1 MIDKRTVDQAETL
14 KCKHACETLFCFPK
28 FKFHWGLH
36 SVYILYRRL
45 DTCILKKIMKLKQ
58 NSLIMHGKNTLH
70 NGFAKF
76 WSEFLCE
83 IQKSDDDCKL
93 YWTLQWA
100 CEPTNYYKFKKS
112 KERAWKYKILYQKQW
127 EAILLSKLD
136 SILFSL
142 MSSGKEFHMETPSY
156 IKLFFKLFERQSLPV
171 NV

>member
-1 MIDKRTVDQAETL
+1 MIDKRTVYQAETL
-14 KCKHACETLFCFPK
+14 KCKHACETLFCSPK

-58 NSLIMHGKNTLH
+58 NSLIMHGQNTLH

-93 YWTLQWA
+93 YWTTSTLSAKAGFCNGRVNQQIITSLKRVRN
-100 CEPTNYYKFKKS
+100 EHGNIKFYMKS
-112 KERAWKYKILYQKQW
+112 NGKRFSFQNLIAFCF
-127 EAILLSKLD
+127 LLCRLVKS
-136 SILFSL
+136 SIWR
-142 MSSGKEFHMETPSY
+142 HHHT
-156 IKLFFKLFERQSLPV
+156 
-171 NV
+171 